1 MKVLDLKS
9 PDLPGVFDL
18 MNLSFIEN
26 KFYNLVRNLALASH
40 SQGSFHIDPTQVG
53 TNGKQFNRYTVAQ
66 GKQAIQVD
74 FRTFSLDELP
84 KGFQQGEIDSP
95 RGRTMIATLKHV
107 CNMQDPVAPVL
118 TGLNEILKTNF
129 AKGSKV
135 SYAVHNLKQDL
146 HLFFYSESGT
156 DRKVVVQIQL

>member
-1 MKVLDLKS
+1 MKVLDLRS
-9 PDLPGVFDL
+9 PDLPAVFDL

-26 KFYNLVRNLALASH
+26 KFYQLLRNLALSDRTA
-40 SQGSFHIDPTQVG
+40 GSFEIDPTQQDKDG
-53 TNGKQFNRYTVAQ
+53 RQFNRYTVSYRN
-66 GKQAIQVD
+66 QAIQVD

-107 CNMQDPVAPVL
+107 CNMGDPVAAVL
-118 TGLNEILKTNF
+118 TGLNEILKINY

-135 SYAVHNLKQDL
+135 TYALQNVKQNL
-146 HLFFYSESGT
+146 HMFFYSESKT